1 MCNPVAGVMAVTSVA
16 GAATSA
22 MAASDAASEQQQAAR
37 QARDAAARNAAITR
51 AYRDQQY
58 ALAIGYQQELS
69 EWQNSVYLQ
78 NAASVADSTRGQYNA
93 IVKRIDQIRA
103 KTLDD
108 IGRASRAAQ
117 EGQSFVRTAASETG
131 TTGNSVALAQ
141 QQYALAEAR
150 FTDNTMNNMIGVIEQ
165 EGQNMMAIEA
175 QARSRILSLMPA
187 PMAPI
192 DPPQPVTTPYIDI
205 PSDPSMLPY
214 IIQGMSGVVN
224 AYAYSENLAAMQ
236 GMGQTAVPVT
246 PAVPAS
252 GFTGPQ

>member
-108 IGRASRAAQ
+108 IGRASRSGPPRLRREPQ
-117 EGQSFVRTAASETG
+117 EIRSLWRSSSTPLLKPDSRTT
-131 TTGNSVALAQ
+131 
-141 QQYALAEAR
+141 R
-150 FTDNTMNNMIGVIEQ
+150 
-165 EGQNMMAIEA
+165 
-175 QARSRILSLMPA
+175 
-187 PMAPI
+187 
-192 DPPQPVTTPYIDI
+192 
-205 PSDPSMLPY
+205 
-214 IIQGMSGVVN
+214 
-224 AYAYSENLAAMQ
+224 
-236 GMGQTAVPVT
+236 
-246 PAVPAS
+246 
-252 GFTGPQ
+252 